1 MVSVE
6 DFTGVSVIW
15 IDNPPVNALS
25 HTVREG
31 IFNAIV
37 RLDADQAV
45 RGIVIAC
52 RGRTFV
58 AGADIREFGRP
69 VQTPTARE
77 VMARIE
83 SSGKPVV
90 AALHGTVLGGGLEL
104 ALACHYRVALSDTLL
119 GLPEVKLGLLPGA
132 GGTQR
137 LPRLMG
143 VTRALD
149 AMLTGESFNASE
161 ALSHGVVD
169 ETVPEDVVAAAVNL
183 ASRVAALA
191 APLRRISEQ
200 RGRLDEVA
208 ADHFEAARQTVA
220 KRYRGLLAPQK
231 IISCVEAAVQ
241 GTFEAGMAF
250 EQAAFLELRSGRQ
263 SAALRHVFFT
273 EREAAKVPGVA
284 PETIRRPVKH
294 VGVVGAG
301 TMGGGIAMNFL
312 NAGLTVALVDATPAA
327 LERGVATILGNYE
340 RTAARGK
347 LLPAD
352 ITERMALLS
361 PTLHL
366 EDVADCDLVIEAV
379 FEDLSLK
386 QELFG
391 KLDRIVRPGALL
403 ATNTS
408 YLDVDVIAAST
419 QRPQDVLGLHFFSPA
434 NVMRLLEVVR
444 GKQTSSEVIA
454 TAMSLARTIGKV
466 PVLVGVCHGFVG
478 NRMLT
483 ARRNQ
488 AFSLI
493 QEGAMPWDVDR
504 VLEDFGMPMGPFAMT
519 DLAGLDVGWSPA
531 TSRGDTV
538 LRDRLCELGR
548 RGQKTGAGY
557 YRYEEKTRARS
568 VDPAVAELV
577 TDYAR
582 KSGLPQRHIDDTE
595 ILERCLYSIVNEGA
609 KILAEGIALR
619 AGDIDT
625 VWINGY
631 GWPKHTGGP
640 MFWADGVGLKHV
652 LERVRHYDREL
663 GGSLWQ
669 PAPLLETLGG
679 AGRTFND

>member
-1 MVSVE
+1 MVSIE
-6 DFTGVSVIW
+6 DIAGVSVIW
-15 IDNPPVNALS
+15 IDNPPVNALG

-31 IFNAIV
+31 IFNAIA
-37 RLDADQAV
+37 RLDADPTV
-45 RGIVIAC
+45 RAIVIAC
-52 RGRTFV
+52 RGRTFI

-77 VMARIE
+77 VMARIDTA
-83 SSGKPVV
+83 GKPVV

-104 ALACHYRVALSDTLL
+104 ALACHHRVALSDTLL

-149 AMLTGESFNASE
+149 AMLTGEPFNASE
-161 ALSHGVVD
+161 ALSQGVVD
-169 ETVPEDVVAAAVNL
+169 EIVSEDVVAAAVNL
-183 ASRVAALA
+183 ASRVAELA

-208 ADHFEAARQTVA
+208 ADHFEAARQTAA
-220 KRYRGLLAPQK
+220 KRYRGLHAPQK

-241 GTFEAGMAF
+241 GTFETGMAF

-263 SAALRHVFFT
+263 SAALRHVFFA

-284 PETIRRPVKH
+284 PEATRRPVKRI
-294 VGVVGAG
+294 GVIGAG

-312 NAGLTVALVDATPAA
+312 NAGLAVSLVDTTPAA

-347 LLPAD
+347 LSSAD
-352 ITERMALLS
+352 VTQRMALLR

-379 FEDLSLK
+379 FEDMRLK

-391 KLDRIVRPGALL
+391 KLDRIVKPGALL

-444 GKQTSSEVIA
+444 GKQTSGEVIA
-454 TAMSLARTIGKV
+454 TAMALARTIGKV

-483 ARRNQ
+483 ARRHQ

-557 YRYEEKTRARS
+557 YRYDEKTRARS

-577 TDYAR
+577 ADYAR
-582 KSGLPQRHIDDTE
+582 KSGLPQRQIDDTE

-640 MFWADGVGLKHV
+640 MFWADGVGLKHM
-652 LERVRHYDREL
+652 LERVRHYEREL
-663 GGSLWQ
+663 GGTHWQ
-669 PAPLLETLGG
+669 PAPLLETLVA
-679 AGRTFND
+679 AGRNFND

>member
-1 MVSVE
+1 MISLE
-6 DFTGVSVIW
+6 DLAGVCVIW
-15 IDNPPVNALS
+15 IDNPPVNALC

-31 IFNAIV
+31 ILSAIA
-37 RLDADQAV
+37 RLDADPTV
-45 RGIVIAC
+45 RAMVIAC

-83 SSGKPVV
+83 SAGKPVV

-104 ALACHYRVALSDTLL
+104 ALACHYRIALNDTLF

-149 AMLTGESFNASE
+149 AMLTGEPFNASE

-169 ETVPEDVVAAAVNL
+169 EAVPEDVVAAAVSF
-183 ASRVAALA
+183 ASRTAVLA

-200 RGRLDEVA
+200 RGRLDEVP
-208 ADHFEAARQTVA
+208 ADHFEAARQTAA

-231 IISCVEAAVQ
+231 IIACVEAAVQ
-241 GTFEAGMAF
+241 GTFETGMAF

-263 SAALRHVFFT
+263 SAALRHVFLA
-273 EREAAKVPGVA
+273 EREAAKVPGVP
-284 PETIRRPVKH
+284 PETSRRQVKH
-294 VGVVGAG
+294 IGVIGAG

-312 NAGLTVALVDATPAA
+312 NAGLAVALVDTTPAA

-347 LLPAD
+347 LSSAD
-352 ITERMALLS
+352 ITQRMALLN

-379 FEDLSLK
+379 FEDLHLK

-408 YLDVDVIAAST
+408 YLDVDIIAAST
-419 QRPQDVLGLHFFSPA
+419 QRPRDVLGLHFFSPA

-483 ARRNQ
+483 ARRHQ
-488 AFSLI
+488 AFSLV

-519 DLAGLDVGWSPA
+519 DLAGLDVGWSPT

-557 YRYEEKTRARS
+557 YRYDEKTRARS

-577 TDYAR
+577 ADYAR

-640 MFWADGVGLKHV
+640 MFWADGVGLKNV
-652 LERVRHYDREL
+652 LERVRHYEREL
-663 GGSLWQ
+663 GGSHWQ
-669 PAPLLETLGG
+669 PAPLLETLAA